1 MAHEIPIDSD
11 LSRLR
16 APSLVA
22 WLVSNTEH
30 LVAVAGALG
39 ERAGELSPSV
49 PRERVDDLCGT
60 VRHAA
65 LEITVALLAL
75 LARSEGLP
83 GDGALGDAVASAHAR
98 LQQLGRAVTDTST
111 GACRAPSGVELS
123 SS

>member
-1 MAHEIPIDSD
+1 MAHEIPNEPDV
-11 LSRLR
+11 LRLR

-22 WLVSNTEH
+22 WLVSNTEN
-30 LVAVAGALG
+30 LVAVAEALG
-39 ERAGELSPSV
+39 NRAGELSPGV
-49 PRERVDDLCGT
+49 PRERVDELCGT

-83 GDGALGDAVASAHAR
+83 GDGALGNAVASAHAR

-111 GACRAPSGVELS
+111 RACEAPSGVELS
-123 SS
+123 SP